1 MLKAFDHII
10 KLKYAFCML
19 WRELVLLFGVKAHLF
34 MPIHMW
40 IMAKSLISQISIN
53 RLQCQS
59 RKTNL
64 VEISDWRFSFTLYL
78 LASLWRCVFF
88 FHIENVMKFI
98 PLNALSA
105 QITVKW
111 VWKKNATLCTL
122 FIYWK
127 RNKNV
132 MCPDQMFVESIHLER
147 SVSTICAVKMKWEKC
162 VAKMNHL
169 KNVWCILH
177 VICNIKPSN
186 IWHGYGCAINRNC
199 KCLHW
204 IKWE

>member
-1 MLKAFDHII
+1 MYAVTWIGAFV
-10 KLKYAFCML
+10 
-19 WRELVLLFGVKAHLF
+19 WRQSPFIHADSYVNNGKELNFV
-34 MPIHMW
+34 
-40 IMAKSLISQISIN
+40 
-53 RLQCQS
+53 
-59 RKTNL
+59 NL
-64 VEISDWRFSFTLYL
+64 NQSFTVSKQKNEFSWDIRLTFFIY
-78 LASLWRCVFF
+78 AIFTRVSLTMCFF

-98 PLNALSA
+98 PLNALRA

-111 VWKKNATLCTL
+111 EWKKNATLCTL